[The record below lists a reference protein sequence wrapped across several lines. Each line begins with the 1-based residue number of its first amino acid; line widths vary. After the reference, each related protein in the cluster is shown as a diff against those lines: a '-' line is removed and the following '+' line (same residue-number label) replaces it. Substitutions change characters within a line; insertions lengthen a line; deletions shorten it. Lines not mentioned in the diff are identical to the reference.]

1 MKRWIPIACVIGLG
15 LAEAPLSAETE
26 QIRFVT
32 QPAGATV
39 FVDGIDRG
47 KTPLSIPV
55 TEKSVNVRLFMPGFE
70 EIRFP
75 VRSSGDLEI
84 VLVLA
89 PEVLPTISRPLP
101 VDPAPGQSRRAP
113 YWGAFA
119 RSLLIPGWGQYSK
132 KDSSSFWFLTG
143 TLIGGVA
150 YLDAS
155 ESFTRAR
162 RDAIRKYREGDVYSL
177 VQASIIPALRAR
189 DTAAS
194 QAIGIAYFH
203 QPSGN
208 EKQYTHNCTF
218 VSLVNITN
226 GTAQTCRNNRRALQ
240 RKNTTGYVFAGLY
253 LWNAFD
259 ALLATEKMSF
269 SLGVPEAD
277 RGVVVAASLRF

>member
-1 MKRWIPIACVIGLG
+1 MKSWLHIGLTLG
-15 LAEAPLSAETE
+15 IAFASIPASAEKQ
-26 QIRFVT
+26 QIRIVT

-39 FVDGIDRG
+39 FVDGIDQG

-55 TEKSVNVRLFMPGFE
+55 TDRSVNVRLAMAGFE

-75 VRSSGDLEI
+75 LRSSGDLEI
-84 VLVLA
+84 VLTMA
-89 PEVLPTISRPLP
+89 PDVLPNLSRPLP
-101 VDPAPGQSRRAP
+101 ADPTPVPKKRSP

-119 RSLLIPGWGQYSK
+119 RSLVIPGWGQYSK

-143 TLIGGVA
+143 TLISGLA
-150 YLDAS
+150 YMDAR
-155 ESFTRAR
+155 ESFIRSR
-162 RDAIRKYREGDVYSL
+162 KDAIRKYREGDIYSFL
-177 VQASIIPALRAR
+177 QAGLIPTLRAR
-189 DTAAS
+189 DTAAA

-218 VSLVNITN
+218 ISLVNITN
-226 GTAQTCRNNRRALQ
+226 GTGQTCRNNRRALQ

-269 SLGVPEAD
+269 SVGIPEAD